1 MSKIEDTVGTI
12 KIVGAWVMRIVNVI
26 AEALRDGV
34 DDEEIRRRISSPDVI
49 LKDELD
55 KLRARKQSLQDF
67 VETGD

>member
-1 MSKIEDTVGTI
+1 MSKIEDTVETI
-12 KIVGAWVMRIVNVI
+12 KIVGNWIMRIANVI

-55 KLRARKQSLQDF
+55 KIRARKNSLRDF
-67 VETGD
+67 VENGD